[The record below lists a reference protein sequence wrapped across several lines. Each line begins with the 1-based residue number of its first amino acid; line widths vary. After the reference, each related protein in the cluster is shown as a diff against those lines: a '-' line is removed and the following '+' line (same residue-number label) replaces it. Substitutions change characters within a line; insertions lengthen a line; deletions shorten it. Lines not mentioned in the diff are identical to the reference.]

1 MNQLETAI
9 YTKLAAT
16 SNLTTLLN
24 SGTASVFHRQAPEN
38 ANPPYVIF
46 GKQSRTPA
54 RLIGG
59 GAVAWDD
66 ALYLVKAV
74 VESPSALLAGSIA
87 ARIDQTLDRAS
98 LTVTDHT
105 HLACHRDSDVDYVEN
120 APGGQVI
127 QHRGALYRIQVQPS

>member
-1 MNQLETAI
+1 VNQLETAL
-9 YTKLAAT
+9 YTKLTGASSLT
-16 SNLTTLLN
+16 SLLN
-24 SGTASVFHRQAPEN
+24 AGTASVFHRQAPEN
-38 ANPPYVIF
+38 AAPPYVVF
-46 GKQSRTPA
+46 GKQSRVPE
-54 RLIGG
+54 RVIGG
-59 GAVAWDD
+59 GAVAWED

-87 ARIDQTLDRAS
+87 ARIDQTLDQAA

-120 APGGQVI
+120 ATGGQVI

>member
-9 YTKLAAT
+9 FAKLAAA
-16 SNLTTLLN
+16 SNLTTLLA

-38 ANPPYVIF
+38 ADPPYVIF
-46 GKQSRTPA
+46 GKQSRVPE
-54 RLIGG
+54 RVIGG
-59 GAVAWDD
+59 GAVAWED

-74 VESPSALLAGSIA
+74 DASPSALNAGSIA
-87 ARIDQTLDRAS
+87 ARLDQTLDQAS

-127 QHRGALYRIQVQPS
+127 QHRGALYRVQVQPN